1 MMTDLREYQPIH
13 IVGIGGIGMSAI
25 ADVLHDRGIGVRGS
39 DLKDGVNTRRL
50 AAKGIPV
57 AIGHRPENVEG
68 AGLVVLSS
76 AVKETNPELIAAQ
89 ASGLTVWSRAD
100 MLARLMDDYKTVSVT
115 GTHGKTTTTSM
126 IAWIFE
132 QAGLDPT
139 VITGGIVNDWASNAR
154 IGAGEWFIVEAD
166 ESDETFVKLPTHI
179 GVVTNIDPEHL
190 DFYGS
195 VEAMYDAYRRFF
207 AGIRP
212 GGAIV
217 AGIDHPVVRE
227 FARSAELS
235 TGTRVLRY
243 GMAEDAD
250 IRLSAVRTNGGSLH
264 ADAVLRGAGNGSGH
278 RLDDMTLAAP
288 GQYNALN
295 AMAAIAVAV
304 EAGIGEDA
312 IRAALASFP
321 GVKRRFTPAGTWNGV
336 SIYDDYAHHPIE
348 ISAVLEA
355 ARGATKGRVIAIVQ
369 PHRYSRLKALFDEFC
384 GCFSRS
390 DTLIV
395 TPVYSAGEEP
405 NGIDRD
411 ALVDGVRLRGHRQVL
426 PIDGE
431 DDLPGLVASIAKPG
445 DLVIGMGA
453 GTISEWTNGL
463 RGRLDALK
471 PRLDAAE

>member
-1 MMTDLREYQPIH
+1 MTDLRDCQPIH

-25 ADVLHDRGIGVRGS
+25 AEVLHSRGIHVRGS
-39 DLKDGVNTRRL
+39 DLKDSVNTRRL
-50 AAKGIPV
+50 AEKSIEV
-57 AIGHRPENVEG
+57 AIGHRAENVEG

-76 AVKETNPELIAAQ
+76 AVKETNPELIAAR
-89 ASGLTVWSRAD
+89 AAGRTVWCRAE
-100 MLARLMDDYKTVSVT
+100 MLARLMEDYRTVSVT

-132 QAGLDPT
+132 QAGFDPT
-139 VITGGIVNDWASNAR
+139 VITGGIVNNWGTNAR
-154 IGAGEWFIVEAD
+154 IGEGEWFIVEAD

-195 VEAMYDAYRRFF
+195 VEAMHDAYKRFF

-212 GGAIV
+212 GGAVI

-227 FARSAELS
+227 FSASATLS
-235 TGTRVLRY
+235 EGSRILSY
-243 GMAEDAD
+243 GVAEDAD
-250 IRLSAVRTNGGSLH
+250 LRLAAVRMNGVGQH
-264 ADAVLRGAGNGSGH
+264 VDAVAGAAVKGGARELVDLKIAVPGH
-278 RLDDMTLAAP
+278 
-288 GQYNALN
+288 YNALN
-295 AMAAIAVAV
+295 AMAATAVAA
-304 EAGIGEDA
+304 EAGIPDDA
-312 IRAALASFP
+312 IRAALATFP
-321 GVKRRFTPAGTWNGV
+321 GVKRRFTQTGIWNGV

-355 ARGATKGRVIAIVQ
+355 AHGATQGRVIAIVQ
-369 PHRYSRLKALFDEFC
+369 PHRYSRLKSLFPEFC
-384 GCFSRS
+384 DCFANS

-411 ALVDGVRLRGHRQVL
+411 TLVDGVKMRGHKQVL
-426 PIDGE
+426 TVDGE
-431 DDLPGLVASIAKPG
+431 DQLTSLVASIAKPG

-453 GTISEWTNGL
+453 GTITEWTN
-463 RGRLDALK
+463 ALPGK
-471 PRLDAAE
+471 LGKLGPRLDAAE